1 MARRLEPGA
10 PYAGRRADIAVI
22 NCSVDRDAATLLRQ
36 YAGGKTLGRF
46 VARLVYEYHARQQ
59 ERVRVR
65 EQMAVVLGGEE

>member
-22 NCSVDRDAATLLRQ
+22 NCSVDRAAATLLRQ

-46 VARLVYEYHARQQ
+46 VSRLVYEHHARQQ
-59 ERVRVR
+59 ERVRVH
-65 EQMAVVLGGEE
+65 EQIATILGEEK